1 MPVYTVLTVEDTEL
15 LCLSKL
21 SEVKACGRVWTTKQL
36 LDDLPLASNTYKAL
50 SNLRRS
56 KLIEFSSLD
65 SSVHITRKGEQTLLQ
80 IQEKRSQQAKEER
93 QRRID
98 NKLSVLQL
106 LVPLVIFIVGVVIE
120 HYSVLAEFLSDF
132 FG

>member
-1 MPVYTVLTVEDTEL
+1 MAVYTVLSVEDIEL
-15 LCLSKL
+15 LFLQELADAKSIGSVL
-21 SEVKACGRVWTTKQL
+21 TTVQLIDRVPRSPNTHKAF
-36 LDDLPLASNTYKAL
+36 
-50 SNLRRS
+50 SNLRRN
-56 KLIEFSSLD
+56 KMIEYSSFD

-120 HYSVLAEFLSDF
+120 HYSMIAKFLSDF